1 MGILELLSKIFIAI
15 SVVCF
20 VLFIYMS
27 LLKITYQ
34 LDDIRKTLLVYLS
47 LSLSQS
53 ESQTERVVSLFK
65 RSKSET
71 VLARLL
77 DVNPEDVEKFM
88 KTEADT

>member
-1 MGILELLSKIFIAI
+1 
-15 SVVCF
+15 
-20 VLFIYMS
+20 MS
-27 LLKITYQ
+27 LLKISYQ
-34 LDDIRKTLLVYLS
+34 LDDIRKTLIVYLS
-47 LSLSQS
+47 LSLSES

>member
-1 MGILELLSKIFIAI
+1 MDILELLSTIFTAI

-20 VLFIYMS
+20 VLFIYMA

-34 LDDIRKTLLVYLS
+34 LDDIRKVLIVYLS

-53 ESQTERVVSLFK
+53 ESQTERVISLFK

-77 DVNPEDVEKFM
+77 GVNPEDVEKFL
-88 KTEADT
+88 KTEAD

>member
-1 MGILELLSKIFIAI
+1 MVILELLSKILLLIGG
-15 SVVCF
+15 VC
-20 VLFIYMS
+20 LILSLLMS

-34 LDDIRKTLLVYLS
+34 LDDIRKTLIVYLS

-53 ESQTERVVSLFK
+53 ESQTESVISLFK

-77 DVNPEDVEKFM
+77 DVNPEDVEKFL
-88 KTEADT
+88 KNEQD

>member
-1 MGILELLSKIFIAI
+1 MIILELLSKILLLIGG
-15 SVVCF
+15 VC
-20 VLFIYMS
+20 LILSLLMS

-34 LDDIRKTLLVYLS
+34 LDDIRKVLIVYLS

-53 ESQTERVVSLFK
+53 ESQTERVISLFK

-77 DVNPEDVEKFM
+77 DVNPEDVEKFL
-88 KTEADT
+88 KTEAD